1 MCKGRSWSFLSWS
14 RLVQCVRPGLG
25 LDLRGYVFGGLG
37 NTLMHRHV

>member
-1 MCKGRSWSFLSWS
+1 MCKGRSWSYLSWS
-14 RLVQCVRPGLG
+14 RPVQCVRPGLG